1 MKSIEELE
9 KERAELWKKDTKIR
23 DEIDSRIEDELRP
36 MYEKKYNGKYFL
48 YKNTSVE
55 DDLTL
60 YIYVKKVTDIYPS
73 YCRMDVVKV
82 QSYNGA
88 SEIKSSSITSNLL
101 EIEVTKAKYDKAYN
115 KILKEIHK

>member
-36 MYEKKYNGKYFL
+36 TYENKYNGKYFL

-55 DDLTL
+55 DNLTL

-101 EIEVTKAKYDKAYN
+101 EVEVTKAKYDKAYN